1 VSWNLPPETHVE
13 TTLAPGRRADWVSLS
28 KFRLQAVIGV
38 YPHERLHPQPV
49 DIDLAI
55 QLDTRAAA
63 VSLNL
68 AKSVDYA
75 KVARDLRLLL
85 QGARF
90 HLLETAAEAVAA
102 LLLAPFPDRARPEA
116 VQVKL
121 CKPSALDGLATP
133 SVAIFRT
140 RGDFEF
146 LPGEHTGE
154 TLIFASAD
162 LKISLVDMGGERSLA
177 ITRLGDREFLTRP
190 TQVFDFPDGFE
201 PSGTGSILTS
211 TDVVTPQV

>member
-1 VSWNLPPETHVE
+1 MVISWNPRPRQPES
-13 TTLAPGRRADWVSLS
+13 DWVSLS
-28 KFRLQAVIGV
+28 KLRLQAVIGV

-49 DIDLAI
+49 DIDLAM
-55 QLDTRAAA
+55 QLNTRAAA

-68 AKSVDYA
+68 SQSIDYA

-85 QGARF
+85 QGASF

-140 RGDFEF
+140 REDFEF
-146 LPGEHTGE
+146 LPGELPGE
-154 TLIFASAD
+154 TRVFASAD
-162 LKISLVDMGGERSLA
+162 VRISLVDTGGERTLA
-177 ITRLGDREFLTRP
+177 ITRCGDREFLTKP
-190 TQVFDFPDGFE
+190 TQVFDFPGGFDSRS
-201 PSGTGSILTS
+201 PGAVVAS
-211 TDVVTPQV
+211 TDLVSPNLMTPEV

>member
-1 VSWNLPPETHVE
+1 MSWNLPIGAHVE

-49 DIDLAI
+49 DIDLAM

-63 VSLNL
+63 VTLNL

-85 QGARF
+85 QGASF

-133 SVAIFRT
+133 SVAIHRT

-146 LPGEHTGE
+146 LQGEHPGETR
-154 TLIFASAD
+154 IFASAD
-162 LKISLVDMGGERSLA
+162 VKISLVDTAGERTLA
-177 ITRLGDREFLTRP
+177 ITRTGDREFLTKP
-190 TQVFDFPDGFE
+190 TQVFDFPSRTDVV
-201 PSGTGSILTS
+201 S
-211 TDVVTPQV
+211 TDVVSTDVMTPKM

>member
-1 VSWNLPPETHVE
+1 MVISWNPHPRQPES
-13 TTLAPGRRADWVSLS
+13 DWVSLS
-28 KFRLQAVIGV
+28 KLRLQAVIGV

-49 DIDLAI
+49 DIDLAM
-55 QLDTRAAA
+55 QLNTRAAA

-68 AKSVDYA
+68 SQSIDYA

-85 QGARF
+85 QGASF

-140 RGDFEF
+140 REDFEF
-146 LPGEHTGE
+146 LPGELPGE
-154 TLIFASAD
+154 TRVFASAD
-162 LKISLVDMGGERSLA
+162 VRISLVDTGGERTLA
-177 ITRLGDREFLTRP
+177 ITRCGDREFLTKP
-190 TQVFDFPDGFE
+190 TQVFDFPSGFDSRS
-201 PSGTGSILTS
+201 PGAVVAS
-211 TDVVTPQV
+211 TDLVSPNLMTPEV